1 MKWVLPAVMV
11 ASLATVAWSLRPLA
25 EPPAPAVMQM
35 EGVGP
40 VRHPDF
46 ARIEEVLSQRA
57 PGWGMELRTHV
68 AEAIAE
74 EAEAAGLDPL
84 LVVALIQVESEFQQ
98 HATSTVGARGL
109 MQLRP
114 ATLAWVA
121 QREGVKLSRLELEGD
136 PALNVRL
143 GVRYLRYLKELFRG
157 RLDLALMAY
166 NAGPN
171 RLIGGLKAKNT
182 DQWANYVR
190 AVRREYAVVARAH
203 GASGDWTFASRD
215 GFSTQAAGSR

>member
-1 MKWVLPAVMV
+1 MRWALPAVMV

-25 EPPAPAVMQM
+25 EPPAPAVMQF

-46 ARIEEVLSQRA
+46 ARIDSELAVRA
-57 PGWGMELRTHV
+57 PGWGIELRGHV
-68 AEAIAE
+68 SEAIAE
-74 EAEAAGLDPL
+74 ESEQAGLDPL
-84 LVVALIQVESEFQQ
+84 LVLALIQVESEFQQ
-98 HATSTVGARGL
+98 KATSNVGARGL

-114 ATLAWVA
+114 ATLKWVA
-121 QREGVKLSRLELEGD
+121 QREGVMLSDAELDAD

-143 GVRYLRYLKELFRG
+143 GVRYLKYLKELFRG

-171 RLIGGLKAKNT
+171 RLIGGIKAKST
-182 DQWANYVR
+182 EQWSNYVR
-190 AVRREYAVVARAH
+190 AVRRQYALLSRAH
-203 GASGDWTFASRD
+203 GESGDWTLAVRD
-215 GFSTQAAGSR
+215 GFSQTAGSR